1 MNLTNQLCT
10 FRIDD
15 CLYGIDALKVQEVL
29 KYQEMTRAP
38 RAPVEVSGLI
48 NLRGQIV
55 TAIDLRRRLGLKP
68 KADGRQQMNVVVR
81 DNDCAVSLLVDKIG
95 DVVKVDESCFEEP
108 PTTLASSTRE
118 LIQGAYKLEKQ
129 LLLLLDVEK
138 VINVGTES

>member
-1 MNLTNQLCT
+1 MTATNQLCT

-15 CLYGIDALKVQEVL
+15 NLYGIDALRVQEVL

-38 RAPVEVSGLI
+38 RAPVEISGLI

-55 TAIDLRRRLGLKP
+55 TAIDLRKRLGFKP
-68 KADGRQQMNVVVR
+68 KIDGKQQMNVVVR
-81 DNDCAVSLLVDKIG
+81 DNECAVSLLVDKIG
-95 DVVKVDESCFEEP
+95 DVIEVDETCFEEP
-108 PTTLASSTRE
+108 PGTLTPPTRE

-138 VINVGTES
+138 VINVGTDS